1 VHRIADHPMPCGTK
15 RAVLLYRSTD
25 PRDTQAI
32 GVPLRDRDTD
42 TLVVRGDRD
51 VYLPVAQA
59 ARAA

>member
-1 VHRIADHPMPCGTK
+1 MPCGTK